1 MFKDNIFTG
10 TFQDYSVWFLIF
22 FAIYFSEKQA
32 NGELSKDILLP
43 VIIFVIPV
51 LISFL
56 LWFLL
61 WLGKKEKCS
70 FSRKKIISSLMLM
83 LYTVIVVLSVS
94 LGMIIEYHTIVEYI
108 YPWKMFLSIHFISI
122 YTVNMVKGGNMAHC
136 KLKRQ
141 WQNCSWAARIT
152 CNTQHFYGSLWKYQ
166 RT

>member
-32 NGELSKDILLP
+32 NGGLSKDFLLP
-43 VIIFVIPV
+43 VIIFVVPV

-83 LYTVIVVLSVS
+83 LYTVKVVLSVS

-108 YPWKMFLSIHFISI
+108 YPWKMFSSIHFYFYI
-122 YTVNMVKGGNMAHC
+122 YCKHGQRRKYGALQTLATMAELLLSC
-136 KLKRQ
+136 
-141 WQNCSWAARIT
+141 
-152 CNTQHFYGSLWKYQ
+152 
-166 RT
+166 